1 MTMWIDESGDKR
13 VQKTLCSFIL
23 HAVFFRAFLGKASFC
38 NMVVHVQKS
47 CRITLTALAPFATTS
62 TKMQRLFFLF
72 CCAPNLLHHVFAF
85 LFPTSFL
92 FFVDL
97 HQSTNVSIAM
107 DEAENCRAESCRFF
121 VARCTTHKRGAIFVK
136 IVAHNFENMC

>member
-23 HAVFFRAFLGKASFC
+23 HAVFFRAFLGKAFFC

-62 TKMQRLFFLF
+62 TKTQRLFFPRLLRAKF
-72 CCAPNLLHHVFAF
+72 APACVCVSLSHVV
-85 LFPTSFL
+85 P